1 MSYRIDFRI
10 SCPQCF
16 SYEQEPYHASIVILQ
31 SPDSPEPF
39 FSYPGGCGGRS
50 NIPQDV
56 GKENQDSIEA
66 GYSERG

>member
-10 SCPQCF
+10 GCPQCF

-39 FSYPGGCGGRS
+39 LVIRAVVAVTTIALLVTG
-50 NIPQDV
+50 V
-56 GKENQDSIEA
+56 
-66 GYSERG
+66 